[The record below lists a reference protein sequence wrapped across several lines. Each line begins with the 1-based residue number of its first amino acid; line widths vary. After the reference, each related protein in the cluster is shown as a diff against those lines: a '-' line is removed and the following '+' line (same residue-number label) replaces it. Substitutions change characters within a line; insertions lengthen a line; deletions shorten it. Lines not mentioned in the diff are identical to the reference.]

1 MAGELAGKVAIVT
14 GAGQGIGRAV
24 ARGLAAAGAAVVVSD
39 VLAENAAATARQIEA
54 DGGSALGLGVDV
66 SRRTQVQAMIDAAVS
81 ELRRVDILINNA
93 GVFPRGTVLEL
104 EDETWDAVMDVNLRG
119 TFLCSQAA
127 ARVMVEQGEGGR
139 IINFASQAAFRP
151 ATNGAHYAA
160 SKAGIVAFTRNMALE
175 MAPYRITVNA
185 IAPGLTDT
193 AQPRYGM
200 TEAEI
205 TAAGETVPLGRIAQ
219 PEDMLPMILFLCGP
233 GGGYITGQTHHVNG
247 GSWMP

>member
-1 MAGELAGKVAIVT
+1 MSGELDGKVAVVT

-24 ARGLAAAGAAVVVSD
+24 ALGLAGAGAAVVATD
-39 VLAENAAATARQIEA
+39 VIAENAAATARRIVE
-54 DGGSALGLGVDV
+54 GGGRALGMRIDV
-66 SRRTQVQAMIDAAVS
+66 SQRAEVQAMIDGALA
-81 ELRRVDILINNA
+81 ELHRVDILINNA
-93 GVFPRGTVLEL
+93 GVFPRGMVLEL
-104 EDETWDAVMDVNLRG
+104 EDETWNAVMDVNLRG

-127 ARVMVEQGEGGR
+127 ARVMVEQNEGGR
-139 IINFASQAAFRP
+139 IVNFASVAAFRP

-175 MAPYRITVNA
+175 MAPHRITVNA

-200 TEAEI
+200 TEQEI
-205 TAAGETVPLGRIAQ
+205 ADAGPHVPLGRIAQ
-219 PEDMLPMILFLCGP
+219 PEDMLPTILFLCGP

-247 GSWMP
+247 GAWML